1 MDEKEIIITLAKV
14 EEREKSNS
22 HRITALE
29 NDKAIL
35 HELKTLMSVSISTQ
49 KDISEQLKQTNER
62 QSKFDDRLD
71 SYDKTIG
78 NVNLNLTHLNSNQ
91 ESMKNEII
99 GIKED
104 ISSTKDHVKAV
115 EKKASA
121 NDERGKF
128 DLLDFLTKNALPFI
142 LIAILGAFLALIG
155 LK

>member
-71 SYDKTIG
+71 SYDRTIDK
-78 NVNLNLTHLNSNQ
+78 VNLNLTHLNSNQ
-91 ESMKNEII
+91 ESMKDEIV

-104 ISSTKDHVKAV
+104 MKAV
-115 EKKASA
+115 EKKANA

-128 DLLDFLTKNALPFI
+128 DLLAFLTKDAIPYI
-142 LIAILGAFLALIG
+142 LIAILGAILVSIG